1 MLKKQKKRPRST
13 RTAFLIVLL
22 VIIALAS
29 GWWLWRGLY
38 PPAPRLNSIL
48 LLINHEPRKILPGE
62 PINLHSSDKVRIL
75 EVSTNILWNVNV
87 RLVSEGF
94 DVNALR
100 HEDISLSSLLPEQN
114 IFDHYKFQVLVK
126 HRNSNLGHND
136 WDIQPY
142 AEDWLEKAN
151 RTIKDE
157 QRIAVL
163 EQGLRVLP
171 EDSRIWRRLL
181 DEYKSQKHWKR
192 AASML
197 EQTAETDP
205 NQKILSELLEVYAE
219 MSSRKK
225 IISVLNK
232 LIELDP
238 QDLTLRFQ
246 LAEILEESK
255 EYKSAIK
262 HYEELVKRVDKNDRL
277 PIYKRLGYLYTK
289 TWHYHKAVVYYLK
302 AVELDKKDAN
312 IYYNLSYLYDKIKE
326 KEKSYYYLEKA
337 ASLKPK
343 DVENRLVLAQRLIK
357 KGDLKKAEKYIS
369 EVLKEKPSSLEAL
382 LLKARIAEKQGKKH
396 ELKKIYKK
404 VLKLDPKNETV
415 LYNLGVLNYES
426 GDLKSSLSY
435 FTKYLKSHPKD
446 VSAHEVVFDI
456 YKKQKNEDLA
466 FNEAAIIV
474 KLDPKKINLYHF
486 MFNYLNSRGD
496 YKELIPILEQGV
508 KSNPEQ
514 TDLREQLLFAYLKTG
529 KEDLALKQMDK
540 ILKTRPNDVGLLL
553 QKARLLEKQEKF
565 SGALEVY
572 KKIISLSPDNEAAEE
587 GYLRLRLKG
596 VRSN

>member
-1 MLKKQKKRPRST
+1 M
-13 RTAFLIVLL
+13 VLL

-126 HRNSNLGHND
+126 LRNSNLGHND

-142 AEDWLEKAN
+142 AEDWVEKAN
-151 RTIKDE
+151 RTINDE
-157 QRIAVL
+157 QRITVL
-163 EQGLRVLP
+163 EKGLRVLP

-197 EQTAETDP
+197 EKTAEKDP
-205 NQKILSELLEVYAE
+205 NQKILSELLEVYAA

-238 QDLTLRFQ
+238 QDLNLRLQ

-255 EYKSAIK
+255 KYKTAIK
-262 HYEELVKRVDKNDRL
+262 HYEELAKRVDKDDSL
-277 PIYKRLGYLYTK
+277 SIYKRLGYLYTK
-289 TWHYHKAVVYYLK
+289 TWHYHKAIVYYLK

-404 VLKLDPKNETV
+404 VFKLDPKNETV

-435 FTKYLKSHPKD
+435 FTKYLKSQPKD

-456 YKKQKNEDLA
+456 YKKQKNEDMA
-466 FNEAAIIV
+466 FKEAAIVV

-486 MFNYLNSRGD
+486 MFNYLNNRGD

-508 KSNPEQ
+508 KSNPGQ

-540 ILKTRPNDVGLLL
+540 ILKTRPNDIGLLL

-565 SGALEVY
+565 SEALEVY

-587 GYLRLRLKG
+587 AYLRLRLKG
-596 VRSN
+596 VRSK